1 LVFLHGLGGSQ
12 STWQVVLGDLVSSH
26 RTAAFDLPGHGASD
40 KSAGADYSIDGI
52 TAAVQEAIG
61 KLGMERPILIG
72 HSLGGAVALRLAA
85 QSPELL
91 TGGIVINSAGLGSEI
106 SSELTALMTGS
117 AGIATARELLQL
129 FYEDQRLVNDRGVQ
143 EMAQSQLGEGAWPAQ
158 QAVSSAAFSGGRQL
172 ESVLVDISTIRIPVA
187 IIWGERDR
195 VLPLQ
200 HAVEVLGR
208 FADANLTVVPGVG
221 HVPQVESPR
230 RTAELIERFA
240 RSLAAE

>member
-1 LVFLHGLGGSQ
+1 
-12 STWQVVLGDLVSSH
+12 
-26 RTAAFDLPGHGASD
+26 
-40 KSAGADYSIDGI
+40 
-52 TAAVQEAIG
+52 
-61 KLGMERPILIG
+61 M
-72 HSLGGAVALRLAA
+72 
-85 QSPELL
+85 
-91 TGGIVINSAGLGSEI
+91 
-106 SSELTALMTGS
+106 
-117 AGIATARELLQL
+117 

-172 ESVLVDISTIRIPVA
+172 ESVLVDISAIRIPVA

-208 FADANLTVVPGVG
+208 FADANLTVIPGVG